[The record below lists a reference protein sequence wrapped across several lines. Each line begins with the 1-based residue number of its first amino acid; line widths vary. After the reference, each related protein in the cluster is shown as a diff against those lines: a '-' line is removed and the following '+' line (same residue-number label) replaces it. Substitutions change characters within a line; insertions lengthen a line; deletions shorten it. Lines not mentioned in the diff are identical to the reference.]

1 MAFLLFAARLGLV
14 TKNLPNS
21 SFLLPKVIRSD
32 MRCHGI
38 LVLLAILSAVAPAA
52 LAADGTIQAAENKVS
67 LGVTAGYGDY
77 EENIVPQDTEGG
89 PLVGLT
95 AGVSSLVPGIMAGYR
110 LPDLYTD
117 VNYDFS
123 NGFLSYRRNPLA
135 PGDAPFETGDGAQY
149 NTAIVRLGAGAA
161 AGTGQ
166 EIIPYIAGGYQNW
179 RRSLG
184 GGTGYGATYQA
195 GLVGGGLKLD
205 VVDDAALVLSAAAE
219 GFAVVGGSVS
229 VPSENLDGSF
239 GASAEER
246 ISLGADYR
254 LNRTWHAFAG
264 LGITHYEYTGSKTG
278 VAGNT
283 VPLSTTFQL
292 NSMFGVAYGF

>member
-1 MAFLLFAARLGLV
+1 
-14 TKNLPNS
+14 
-21 SFLLPKVIRSD
+21 
-32 MRCHGI
+32 MRCRG
-38 LVLLAILSAVAPAA
+38 LLALVSLLSAAAPAA
-52 LAADGTIQAAENKVS
+52 MAADGTIQAAETKVS

-77 EENIVPQDTEGG
+77 EENIMPQDTEGG

-95 AGVSSLVPGIMAGYR
+95 AGVSSLEPGIMAGYR

-117 VNYDFS
+117 VTYDFS
-123 NGFLSYRRNPLA
+123 NGFLSYRRDPLLPAEA
-135 PGDAPFETGDGAQY
+135 PLETGDGAQY

-161 AGTGQ
+161 AGEGE

-179 RRSLG
+179 HRNLG
-184 GGTGYGATYQA
+184 GGTGFGATYQA

-205 VVDDAALVLSAAAE
+205 VANSAALVLSAAAE

-229 VPSENLDGSF
+229 VPSQDFNGNF

-254 LNRTWHAFAG
+254 LTRTWHAFAG
-264 LGITHYEYTGSKTG
+264 LGITHYEYTGSKPG
-278 VAGNT
+278 IAGIAD
-283 VPLSTTFQL
+283 PLSTTFQL
-292 NSMFGVAYGF
+292 NSTFGVAYGF

>member
-1 MAFLLFAARLGLV
+1 
-14 TKNLPNS
+14 
-21 SFLLPKVIRSD
+21 
-32 MRCHGI
+32 MRCFGI
-38 LVLLAILSAVAPAA
+38 LVLVGLVAGVAPAA
-52 LAADGTIQAAENKVS
+52 MAADGTIQAAETTFS

-77 EENIVPQDTEGG
+77 EENILPQDTETG

-95 AGVSSLVPGIMAGYR
+95 AGVSSLLPGMMAGYR

-123 NGFLSYRRNPLA
+123 NGFLSYRRNPQA
-135 PGDAPFETGDGAQY
+135 PGDAPTETSDSAKY
-149 NTAIVRLGAGAA
+149 NTAIVRLGAGTA
-161 AGTGQ
+161 AGEGQ

-179 RRSLG
+179 HRNV
-184 GGTGYGATYQA
+184 GTVVDSATSYQA
-195 GLVGGGLKLD
+195 GLLGGGVKLD
-205 VVDDAALVLSAAAE
+205 VAGGAALMLSAAAE

-229 VPSENLDGSF
+229 APSQTFDAHF

-254 LNRTWHAFAG
+254 LTRTWHAFAG
-264 LGITHYEYTGSKTG
+264 LGVTHYEYSGSKPGMTG
-278 VAGNT
+278 EAD
-283 VPLSTTFQL
+283 PLSTTFQL